1 MASLGGVLG
10 EGGTGEGGAVSAPP
24 PPAPLEP
31 GLAPVTL
38 VLGGARSGRSRH
50 AEAMVESQPGPCVYL
65 ATAQAGDREM
75 AARIAAHRAR
85 RGGRRGGRWSTVE
98 EPLDVV
104 AALSGACGPD
114 RAVLVDCL
122 TLWLSNLLGA
132 ERPVA
137 AECGRL
143 LTALPALAGPVVFVS
158 NEVGQGVV
166 PDNALARAFVDHAGR
181 LHQDLTAAAQ
191 RVVFMTAG
199 LPHELKSISEI
210 QSPVLKLQRS

>member
-1 MASLGGVLG
+1 M
-10 EGGTGEGGAVSAPP
+10 SAPP
-24 PPAPLEP
+24 LSAPLVP

-38 VLGGARSGRSRH
+38 VLGGARSGKSRH
-50 AEAMVESQPGPCVYL
+50 AEAMVEGQPGPCVYL

-85 RGGRRGGRWSTVE
+85 RGGRWSTVE

-104 AALSGACGPD
+104 EALSGACGPD

-143 LTALPALAGPVVFVS
+143 LAALPELAGPVVFVS

-181 LHQDLTAAAQ
+181 LHQDLAAAAQ

-210 QSPVLKLQRS
+210 QSPILKLQRS